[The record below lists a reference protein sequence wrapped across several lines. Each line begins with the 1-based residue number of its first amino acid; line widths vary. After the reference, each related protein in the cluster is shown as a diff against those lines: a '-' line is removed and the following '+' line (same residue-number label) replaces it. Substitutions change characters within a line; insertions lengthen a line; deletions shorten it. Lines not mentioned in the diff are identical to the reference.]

1 MIKFF
6 IKNISALFRGKQGI
20 KQVYRGNKKIY
31 ERSGGYIYITL
42 ESD

>member
-6 IKNISALFRGKQGI
+6 IKNISALFKGNQGI
-20 KQVYRGNKKIY
+20 KQVYRGDNKIY